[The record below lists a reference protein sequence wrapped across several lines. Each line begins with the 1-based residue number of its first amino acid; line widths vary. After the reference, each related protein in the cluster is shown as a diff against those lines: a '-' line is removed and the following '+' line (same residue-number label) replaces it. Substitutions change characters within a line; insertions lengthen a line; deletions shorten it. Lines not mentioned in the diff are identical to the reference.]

1 MNSTQLFSV
10 ILLCA
15 AVLFILGGAAAVLM
29 GIESSKWAGASPGFL
44 LYGFLLFIVALIIK
58 ARGDAR
64 YRRNPDED

>member
-1 MNSTQLFSV
+1 
-10 ILLCA
+10 
-15 AVLFILGGAAAVLM
+15 M